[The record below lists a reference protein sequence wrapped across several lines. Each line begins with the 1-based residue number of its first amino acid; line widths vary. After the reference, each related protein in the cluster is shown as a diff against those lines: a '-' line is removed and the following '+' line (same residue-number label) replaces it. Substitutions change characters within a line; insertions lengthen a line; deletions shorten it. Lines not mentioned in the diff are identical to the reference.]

1 MKIKPEHYATLAQ
14 HISAY
19 LRDHPAMALEYQ
31 AMSLSPKRL
40 RWDAVRMAGIGFGD
54 SVGMTRPDN
63 IEPSHFLPLYDYADN
78 DHIDTALRV
87 AFKEAGCDYGSLA
100 HGLIA
105 PALVVTEANRVT
117 PAGNFLATLTYEDSR
132 TGESASTT
140 CVVTP
145 GDGQIFSYSDIGRLA
160 REGNASS
167 VTVSDIE
174 GDEHEV
180 LVFDDQMI
188 LANAADFAARQS
200 IYTVTTYDLV
210 ATDATDEDGTTEH
223 EEGRW
228 ESEAFTLSEI
238 RGEAR
243 NLGYTQFNA
252 DCLYSTDP
260 SGTREYY
267 EQNINRYHFMQ
278 IENINGLPP
287 TIEQM
292 KALGDALNLTIEPQ
306 LVTQKSKPAPG
317 MSM

>member
-1 MKIKPEHYATLAQ
+1 MKIQSDHYKQLSQ
-14 HISAY
+14 IISAH
-19 LRDHPAMALEYQ
+19 LEKNPAMPLEYE
-31 AMSLSPKRL
+31 ALSLSPKRL
-40 RWDAVRMAGIGFGD
+40 RWDAVRMAGIRFGD

-63 IEPSHFLPLYDYADN
+63 IEPSHFLPVYDYAND
-78 DHIDTALRV
+78 DHIDTALRA

-100 HGLIA
+100 HANDA

-132 TGESASTT
+132 TSESASTT

-145 GDGQIFSYSDIGRLA
+145 DGQVFSYSEIGRLA

-167 VTVSDIE
+167 VIVCDIE

-210 ATDATDEDGTTEH
+210 ATDATDEDGTTER
-223 EEGRW
+223 EQGRW

-267 EQNINRYHFMQ
+267 EQNINRYHCMQ
-278 IENINGLPP
+278 IESINGQSP

-292 KALGDALNLTIEPQ
+292 KALGAALSLTIEPQ
-306 LVTQKSKPAPG
+306 LVTQESKPAFG